1 MLKYSFFV
9 KQTTVMYCLLDLTEV
24 MIYQTHLTTVA
35 DLAAIMQLLYQTDLV
50 IVKSPEEY
58 NDFFV

>member
-9 KQTTVMYCLLDLTEV
+9 KQTKVMYCLLDLTEV
-24 MIYQTHLTTVA
+24 MIYQTHLTTVT

-50 IVKSPEEY
+50 IVKSQEEY
-58 NDFFV
+58 NGFVV